1 MLPQIKKNIIGT
13 QEISFKFRNSAQ
25 PLDIFIGSTLPLS
38 RLSKVVRNLD
48 KRLPLNDS
56 VILATLLDPFTKNLL
71 TMGQGDE
78 MDRLISAINDH
89 VESEAEQTSS
99 PSTSME
105 IQDSPAAGSHD
116 DESKPLSKRRRLLQ
130 KHRFDVPLEDA
141 IRAEITS

>member
-78 MDRLISAINDH
+78 MDRLLSAIIDH

-116 DESKPLSKRRRLLQ
+116 D
-130 KHRFDVPLEDA
+130 
-141 IRAEITS
+141 